1 MTDKLPP
8 NLLALFTPRPPLRYL
23 PPTGHA
29 PEQRHTSRITGVGQ
43 YLAALKEYKDTD
55 VFEPTESWLQKHDR
69 KKQEKKERV
78 TQLLTEGIKECMR
91 DEYAG
96 RIAADPSLDKPF
108 EEGKKRGYG
117 DPFKTLFVA
126 RLSYKTE
133 PKDLEIEFGRFGP
146 IERVHHSFLTVVGC
160 LPHTDPSR
168 HKSICW

>member
-23 PPTGHA
+23 VPSDHA
-29 PEQRHTSRITGVGQ
+29 PEHRHTSRITGVGQ
-43 YLAALKEYKDTD
+43 YLAALNEYKETD
-55 VFEPTESWLQKHDR
+55 EFEPTESWLQKHDR

-78 TQLLTEGIKECMR
+78 SQMLTEGIKECTR
-91 DEYAG
+91 DETY
-96 RIAADPSLDKPF
+96 RMLLTVPDSPF

-146 IERVHHSFLTVVGC
+146 IERVHHSFLTVGSC
-160 LPHTDPSR
+160 LLHTDPSR